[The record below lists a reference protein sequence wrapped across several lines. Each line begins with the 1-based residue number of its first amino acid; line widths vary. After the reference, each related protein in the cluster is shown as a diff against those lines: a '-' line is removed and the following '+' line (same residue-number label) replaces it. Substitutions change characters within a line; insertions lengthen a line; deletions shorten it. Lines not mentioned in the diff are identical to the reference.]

1 MPDVQRRRA
10 AVIGG
15 TLTAA
20 LAAALFAAPAY
31 AVVDPATA
39 VPCAAEAAAG
49 LAALVDPAAPQA
61 PTEIP
66 AAGCLHP

>member
-1 MPDVQRRRA
+1 MPDVQRRA

-15 TLTAA
+15 VLTAT
-20 LAAALFAAPAY
+20 LAAALLAAPAY